1 MMSILVLKQQLKNFY
16 EKFDIYIVS
25 VLKFFGAFIA
35 LTLINSNIGYM
46 ARINNSAVVLMVA
59 LICSFLPVGGTV
71 IICSLV
77 VLAHFYTIS
86 LELALITLCIY
97 ILMFTL
103 FLRFDSKESYVIL
116 LTPILFLLKIPYAV
130 PLLMGLIGGFSSAI
144 PVSFG
149 VVLYYLMIY
158 VKNNAAVLSNSDAE
172 NILQRF
178 TLIIDSIMHND
189 LMILTVVVFSITVIV
204 VHFIKR
210 LSIDYSWSIAIGIG
224 ASTNII
230 TMLVG
235 SFVLDISGTVFF
247 TIIGTI
253 ISAGIIFVLQFFLF
267 AVDYSRTEHVQFE
280 DDDYVYYVK
289 AVPKVNVTTAQVN
302 VKRINAQRTR
312 KSTK

>member
-16 EKFDIYIVS
+16 EKFDIYIAS
-25 VLKFFGAFIA
+25 ILKFLGAFFS

-46 ARINNSAVVLMVA
+46 ERINKSAVVLIVA

-71 IICSLV
+71 LICALF

-103 FLRFDSKESYVIL
+103 FLRFESKESYAIL
-116 LTPILFLLKIPYAV
+116 LTPILFFLKIPYAV

-149 VVLYYLMIY
+149 VVLYYLIIY
-158 VKNNAAVLSNSDAE
+158 VKNNVAVLSNSDAE

-178 TLIIDSIMHND
+178 TLIIDSILHND
-189 LMILTVVVFSITVIV
+189 LMIITVVVFCITLIV
-204 VHFIKR
+204 VHIIKR

-224 ASTNII
+224 AAVNII
-230 TMLVG
+230 FMLIG
-235 SFVLDISGTVFF
+235 SFILDVSGTVAW

-253 ISAGIIFVLQFFLF
+253 ISAAIVYALQFFIF
-267 AVDYSRTEHVQFE
+267 AVDYSRTERVQFE
-280 DDDYVYYVK
+280 DDEYVYFVK
-289 AVPKVNVTTAQVN
+289 AVPKVNVTTVQVN
-302 VKRINAQRTR
+302 VKRINAQRSR

>member
-1 MMSILVLKQQLKNFY
+1 MMNILVLKQQLKNFY

-25 VLKFFGAFIA
+25 LLKFLGAFIA

-46 ARINNSAVVLMVA
+46 ARLNNSAVVLIVA
-59 LICSFLPVGGTV
+59 LICSFLPFGGTA
-71 IICSLV
+71 IICALL
-77 VLAHFYTIS
+77 VLAHFYAIS
-86 LELALITLCIY
+86 FELALITVCIY

-103 FLRFDSKESYVIL
+103 YLRFDSKESYVII

-130 PLLMGLIGGFSSAI
+130 PLLMGLIGGFTSAI
-144 PVSFG
+144 PVTFG

-172 NILQRF
+172 NMLQRF
-178 TLIIDSIMHND
+178 TLIIDSILHND
-189 LMILTVVVFSITVIV
+189 LMILTVVVFSITVILV
-204 VHFIKR
+204 CFIKR

-224 ASTNII
+224 AATNVIF
-230 TMLVG
+230 MLVG
-235 SFVLDISGTVFF
+235 SFILDISGNIIS
-247 TIIGTI
+247 TIFGTI
-253 ISAGIIFVLQFFLF
+253 ISAGIVFILQFFIF
-267 AVDYSRTEHVQFE
+267 AVDYSRTERIQFE

-289 AVPKVNVTTAQVN
+289 AVPKVNVTAVQVN